1 MKLTFYDFPC
11 RSPHMGR
18 KRGVDTQERARP
30 LTSRSVLVWFP
41 KSFGRLLRKLAH
53 VKEHAAN
60 TSRDYFRKEES
71 GNRNEREHA
80 EAFVMRCKAVAVDR
94 EPDRCGNSVWVCF

>member
-1 MKLTFYDFPC
+1 MTFLVDLLIW
-11 RSPHMGR
+11 GV
-18 KRGVDTQERARP
+18 RGGWTHKNAR
-30 LTSRSVLVWFP
+30 VL
-41 KSFGRLLRKLAH
+41 LLRGRFLFGFQNLLGAC
-53 VKEHAAN
+53 AAN